1 MPKDATIPAEA
12 LTGSE
17 SIAVA
22 RRVLGVEIDGL
33 NALIESLDGGFAASV
48 ELIAAVQGRVIV
60 TGMGKSGHVARKI
73 AATFASTGTPA
84 QFVHPGEASHG
95 DLGMITASD
104 AVLALSNS
112 GDTAELSDIVSYTRR
127 FRIPLIA
134 MTRRAASALAEAAD
148 IALILPESAEAC
160 PMGLAPTT
168 STTMMLA
175 LGDAVAV
182 ALLER
187 KGFSARDFQA
197 LHPGGTLGR
206 KLLHVADIMHDGEA
220 MPIAVQGTK
229 MAEAILTM
237 SAKSFGCVGVVD
249 GHGRLVGIIT
259 DGDLRRHMSAEL
271 LTSTVDAVMSRQP
284 RTIRPRALVG
294 EALNLMNAQTPRITC
309 LFAVDDG
316 ARPVGILNVHDCL
329 RAGAA

>member
-1 MPKDATIPAEA
+1 MPR
-12 LTGSE
+12 L
-17 SIAVA
+17 
-22 RRVLGVEIDGL
+22 
-33 NALIESLDGGFAASV
+33 
-48 ELIAAVQGRVIV
+48 
-60 TGMGKSGHVARKI
+60 
-73 AATFASTGTPA
+73 
-84 QFVHPGEASHG
+84 
-95 DLGMITASD
+95 
-104 AVLALSNS
+104 LALSNS
-112 GDTAELSDIVSYTRR
+112 GDTVELSDIVSYTRR

-134 MTRRAASALAEAAD
+134 MTRRASSALAEAAD

-187 KGFSARDFQA
+187 KGFSVHDFHS

-206 KLLHVADIMHDGEA
+206 KLLHVADIMHEGEA
-220 MPIAVQGTK
+220 MPIVAHGTR
-229 MAEAILTM
+229 MADAILTM

-249 GHGRLVGIIT
+249 GDGRLVGIIT

-271 LTSTVDAVMSRQP
+271 LTSTVDAVMSRKP

-309 LFAVDDG
+309 LFAVEDDG
-316 ARPVGILNVHDCL
+316 RPVGILNVHDCL
-329 RAGAA
+329 RAGVA

>member
-1 MPKDATIPAEA
+1 MPKDATISAEG
-12 LTGSE
+12 LTASE

-22 RRVLGVEIDGL
+22 RRVIGVEIDGL
-33 NALIESLDGGFAASV
+33 TAVIKGLDGGFAASV
-48 ELIAAVQGRVIV
+48 ELIAGVQGRVIV
-60 TGMGKSGHVARKI
+60 TGMGKSGHIARKI

-95 DLGMITASD
+95 DLGMITAAD

-112 GDTAELSDIVSYTRR
+112 GDTVELSDIVSYTRR

-134 MTRRAASALAEAAD
+134 MTRRASSALAEAAD

-187 KGFSARDFQA
+187 KGFSVHDFHS

-206 KLLHVADIMHDGEA
+206 KLLHVADSMHEGEA
-220 MPIAVQGTK
+220 MPIVAHGTR
-229 MAEAILTM
+229 MADAILTM
-237 SAKSFGCVGVVD
+237 
-249 GHGRLVGIIT
+249 
-259 DGDLRRHMSAEL
+259 
-271 LTSTVDAVMSRQP
+271 STVDAVMSRKP

-309 LFAVDDG
+309 LFAVEDDG
-316 ARPVGILNVHDCL
+316 RPVGILNVHDCL
-329 RAGAA
+329 RAGVA